1 MIWRRYSNPPTC
13 TVVISHDEYQRR
25 KYKKE
30 NKAHTRM
37 CYTHMLFLTLPY
49 SILTAIYIL
58 TRKVQKEISNSIP
71 ILPERNKGIHCTAD
85 NSFKNLKSQ

>member
-1 MIWRRYSNPPTC
+1 MMNTKEGNIKKKIKHTHAC
-13 TVVISHDEYQRR
+13 T
-25 KYKKE
+25 
-30 NKAHTRM
+30 
-37 CYTHMLFLTLPY
+37 YTHMLFLTLPY

-71 ILPERNKGIHCTAD
+71 ILLERNKGIHCTTD